1 MKVICNRAALL
12 EAISIAGTVVPARSP
27 KPVLSCVKLSAA
39 DDKLTISGTDLEV
52 SVKFTDAQVQI
63 DQPGETLVQAD
74 KLRDIV
80 RESTDDTLSL
90 SVEGSEMHVRGADSH
105 FKIFTQNAS
114 EFPPMPTPA
123 KDAAEY
129 EIAAGTLKGLI
140 NQTLFATSK
149 EGTRYAF
156 NGVLVAI
163 EKNQII
169 MVATD
174 GRRLAQS
181 RGELTK
187 APPKK
192 TDADKGKPNHIIPAK
207 SLGLVDKLL
216 GNAEDTVLITLGD
229 NQATFSTA
237 DATLTTNLLEGQFPP
252 YEEVIPKEA
261 DKKMVAGTADLLSA
275 VRRAALLTAE
285 DSKGV
290 RMEFT
295 KKGLT
300 LTSRNPEQGEAKV
313 DFACKFDGADV
324 TIGFNPA
331 FFADALKVVDSD
343 EISFELTAPNRPGLL
358 KSGTNF
364 VYVIMP
370 VNLQ

>member
-12 EAISIAGTVVPARSP
+12 EALSIVSTVVPARSP
-27 KPVLSCVKLSAA
+27 KPVLSCIKLAAA
-39 DDKLTISGTDLEV
+39 DDKLTIAGTDLEV
-52 SVKFTDAQVQI
+52 AVTFTDAQVQI
-63 DQPGETLVQAD
+63 DQPGETLVPAD

-80 RESTDDTLSL
+80 RESSDDTLAL
-90 SVEGSEMHVRGADSH
+90 SVEGNEMHVRGADSH
-105 FKIFTQNAS
+105 FKIFTQNAA
-114 EFPPMPTPA
+114 EFPPIPQPSGEA
-123 KDAAEY
+123 DF
-129 EIAAGTLKGLI
+129 EIAAGTLKQLI
-140 NQTLFATSK
+140 GQTLFATSK

-163 EKNQII
+163 EKQQIVL
-169 MVATD
+169 VATD

-181 RGELTK
+181 RGELTS
-187 APPKK
+187 PPKK
-192 TDADKGKPNHIIPAK
+192 KDDSKANHIIPAK
-207 SLGLVDKLL
+207 ALGLVDKLL
-216 GNAEDTVLITLGD
+216 GNAEETVSVTLSD
-229 NQATFSTA
+229 NQAIFTTP

-252 YEEVIPKEA
+252 YEEVIPKET
-261 DKKMVAGTADLLSA
+261 DKKMIAGTADFLSA
-275 VRRAALLTAE
+275 VRRASLLTAE

-300 LTSRNPEQGEAKV
+300 LTSRNPEAGEAKV
-313 DFACKFDGADV
+313 DFACKFDGGDV
-324 TIGFNPA
+324 TIGFNPT
-331 FFADALKVVDSD
+331 FLGDALKVVDSD
-343 EISFELTAPNRPGLL
+343 EVSFELTAPNRPGLL